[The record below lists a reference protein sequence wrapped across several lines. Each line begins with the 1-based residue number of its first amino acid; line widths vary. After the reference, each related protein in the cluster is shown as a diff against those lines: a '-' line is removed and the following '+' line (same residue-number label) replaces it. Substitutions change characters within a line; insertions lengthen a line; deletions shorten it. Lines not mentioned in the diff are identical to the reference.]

1 MCGSEVNL
9 TWKGVVRQALQDL
22 GGQGHLRQ
30 INEKV
35 KGHPKTRVNPT
46 WKDTIRRVVRQ
57 YAVFEPVPPE
67 RSGVYRLV
75 EQPVVEPRPQKA
87 SGTSAVDHSIAQG
100 MLLAL
105 GSLYGYE
112 TFAPAADRSSR
123 EFQGRPLVD
132 FVSVT
137 DCTSFCR
144 NPTLRRVSQIDA
156 IWLAEDNEGPYPVYA
171 FEVEHSTKV
180 RSGVDRLVEIPER
193 YAVQLFVVAPGE
205 EEQKIFRFLIQQ
217 NRFGKFRDRLNFRD
231 YAQLDSLY
239 NAAVEHGKELT
250 AFGVR
255 HRQA

>member
-1 MCGSEVNL
+1 M
-9 TWKGVVRQALQDL
+9 D
-22 GGQGHLRQ
+22 
-30 INEKV
+30 
-35 KGHPKTRVNPT
+35 
-46 WKDTIRRVVRQ
+46 
-57 YAVFEPVPPE
+57 
-67 RSGVYRLV
+67 
-75 EQPVVEPRPQKA
+75 
-87 SGTSAVDHSIAQG
+87 
-100 MLLAL
+100 
-105 GSLYGYE
+105 GYE

-217 NRFGKFRDRLNFRD
+217 NRFGKFRNRLNFRD